1 MSWNPDHR
9 EALTGALERTFA
21 MEREDAAE
29 IADVV
34 LERFSEREEVDD
46 ETLDAEVRSVFYT
59 LEAKRLLSFRRTEY
73 TREDGDHRRAF
84 YWRLRTEELSRS
96 VPVMSAEDEVD
107 VYAALPATAWR
118 HAA

>member
-1 MSWNPDHR
+1 MSWTDAHR
-9 EALTGALERTFA
+9 EALTGALERTFEMA
-21 MEREDAAE
+21 RDDAAE

-34 LERFSEREEVDD
+34 LERFTDREEVDD

-84 YWRLRTEELSRS
+84 FWRLRTEALAIPI
-96 VPVMSAEDEVD
+96 PVAGGYDDAD
-107 VYAALPATAWR
+107 VYATLPSNAWR

>member
-1 MSWNPDHR
+1 MSWNPEHR
-9 EALTGALERTFA
+9 EALTGALERAFA

-34 LERFSEREEVDD
+34 LQRFTEHDEVDD

-59 LEAKRLLSFRRTEY
+59 LEAKRLVSFRRTEY
-73 TREDGDHRRAF
+73 TREDGNHRRAF
-84 YWRLRTEELSRS
+84 YWRLRVEALTPA
-96 VPVMSAEDEVD
+96 VPEAGGYEDID
-107 VYAALPATAWR
+107 VYATLPASAWT

>member
-1 MSWNPDHR
+1 MSWTNTHR
-9 EALTGALERTFA
+9 DALTGALERTFEMA
-21 MEREDAAE
+21 REDAVE

-34 LERFSEREEVDD
+34 LERFTDRDEVDD
-46 ETLDAEVRSVFYT
+46 ETLDAELRSVFYT

-84 YWRLRTEELSRS
+84 FWRLRTEALATP
-96 VPVMSAEDEVD
+96 VPVDGGYEDAD
-107 VYAALPATAWR
+107 VYASLPSTAWR